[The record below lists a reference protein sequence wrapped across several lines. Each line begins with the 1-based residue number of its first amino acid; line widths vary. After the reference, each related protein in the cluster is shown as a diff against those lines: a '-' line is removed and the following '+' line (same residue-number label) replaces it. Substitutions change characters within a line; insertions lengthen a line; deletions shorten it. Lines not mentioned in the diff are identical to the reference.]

1 MGQLRTGTVD
11 LTNGSVAV
19 VVNGVASGAEE
30 VAVGSQFKRDNEA
43 AIYIVASRTPAS
55 GGSLTQI
62 TLTAPYAGATG
73 AGALYQITT
82 DFSPGRNYPLL
93 NQGDGDAAD
102 WITRALLMI
111 DTDYSAL
118 VAAYPLA
125 PGAAGSVAYATG
137 SALAWTGAGVAGHV
151 LISGGAGAPSWSANI
166 AGKSGSTD
174 ALKSATTTVD
184 VSASAAP
191 SAGQCLVAS
200 SDQAASWA
208 TPPLATA
215 ANGLKSATTT
225 VEVSASAAPTA
236 GQVLTAT
243 SGTAATWQTPA
254 GATALNND
262 QYITG
267 KTSGGID
274 KRLIGVTPTNYVALD
289 RDGLGI
295 IAGSGNLQ
303 ITSADGTLRAN
314 GAGVAN
320 GKILYANANSEIIGN
335 SNLHFDGTNL
345 AIGWAGAGSY
355 QLDLYSKGRA
365 DRWLVG
371 TAGSPTIHA
380 SLGYVT
386 NGQTVLRSA
395 NTIQLLANTYASAD
409 QNSSNFAP
417 GALNPHVTIPC
428 QDTAKIGLGVFGA
441 VSQTAP
447 LLYLAKSTGA
457 PVFAVTAAG
466 AAYFYGS
473 TSGSVSFV
481 APAVAGTQNY
491 TLPSGY
497 GTNGQLLTSDG
508 AGGLSWTTVSGG
520 GGSGTVNN
528 GTGGQLAYY
537 ATTGTAVSGFATGAT
552 GQVLTSG
559 DGTTPAWSDS
569 PRLAALYGK
578 TDATT
583 LTIAGG
589 SGFGNNKVLIN
600 PSGSTAGPTMQ
611 VLSNQNSAT
620 SWSFSVKSN
629 AASRWDLIVATDGSL
644 LLGPTTLTAWGE
656 RVVISNDKYYAA
668 VNAAGTAAK
677 KLLGLNASDKLS
689 LDKSGMS
696 IVAGSSDIAITNT
709 TGNLLA
715 TALDGLYKQGSNGQ
729 KCEVKQLTELHTLAA
744 GTTSDTTIQIPAG
757 AILIAVDA
765 RVTTTI
771 VGPSSWQ
778 YGVSVDTS
786 RFGSGLALTAGTTN
800 AGTQDG
806 VRYYGG
812 NTSIRFEGAG
822 GAFSAGVIRVTLH
835 YIEVTPATS

>member
-1 MGQLRTGTVD
+1 MQLRRGTCVVE
-11 LTNGSVAV
+11 NGNPV
-19 VVNGVASGAEE
+19 VLFNNITSGAEE
-30 VAVGSQFKRDNEA
+30 VASGCAFKLDNES
-43 AIYIVASRTPAS
+43 AIYTIASRTPIS
-55 GGSLTQI
+55 GPTLESV
-62 TLTAPYAGATG
+62 TLTSPYGGPTLQPTT
-73 AGALYQITT
+73 LYQITV
-82 DFSPGRNYPLL
+82 DFTPGRGYPEL
-93 NQGDGDAAD
+93 NQGDGDAAV
-102 WITRALLMI
+102 WLTRAIRMI
-111 DTDYSAL
+111 DTDYGSL
-118 VAAYPLA
+118 IAAFPLT
-125 PGAAGSVAYATG
+125 PGAAGGIAYATG
-137 SALAWTGAGVAGHV
+137 SALAWSAVGTAGQS
-151 LISGGAGAPSWSANI
+151 LLSGGAGAPTW
-166 AGKSGSTD
+166 G
-174 ALKSATTTVD
+174 
-184 VSASAAP
+184 
-191 SAGQCLVAS
+191 
-200 SDQAASWA
+200 
-208 TPPLATA
+208 TPALATA

-225 VEVSASAAPTA
+225 IAVSAATAPTA

-243 SGTAATWQTPA
+243 GDSAATWQDPT
-254 GATALNND
+254 GGTALGND
-262 QYITG
+262 EYFTG
-267 KTSGGID
+267 ETLAAVS

-314 GAGVAN
+314 GTGVAN
-320 GKILYANANSEIIGN
+320 NRVCYLNSNSEIIAN
-335 SNLHFDGTNL
+335 ANFVFDGTNL
-345 AIGWAGAGSY
+345 AIGWAGTGSY
-355 QLDLYSKGRA
+355 PLDLYSKGRA

-528 GTGGQLAYY
+528 GTAGSLAYY
-537 ATTGTAVSGFATGAT
+537 ATTGTAVSELTTPVA

-559 DGTTPAWSDS
+559 ASPAWS
-569 PRLAALYGK
+569 AAPSLSSIGLSTSWTQSSTGQLDIVNTKSGSGAGVALRIRVEGDGFSGQTAMYISKSSNTIFGVK
-578 TDATT
+578 ETGRTT
-583 LTIAGG
+583 IGHGQGG
-589 SGFGNNKVLIN
+589 SELVSIPNNN
-600 PSGSTAGPTMQ
+600 YYGCR
-611 VLSNQNSAT
+611 
-620 SWSFSVKSN
+620 N
-629 AASRWDLIVATDGSL
+629 AANTSDKKLIGVNSSDKVSIDGSG
-644 LLGPTTLTAWGE
+644 LG
-656 RVVISNDKYYAA
+656 
-668 VNAAGTAAK
+668 
-677 KLLGLNASDKLS
+677 
-689 LDKSGMS
+689 
-696 IVAGSSDIAITNT
+696 IVAGSSNIPLTNA

-715 TALDGLYKQGSNGQ
+715 TAMDGLYKQGSNGQ

-765 RVTTTI
+765 RVTTTV
-771 VGPSSWQ
+771 VGPTSWQ